1 MQRVRVSPRLEAGGW
16 GVQRY
21 SARQVDRGGWGA
33 EGGDQAARG
42 EVGREQ
48 WGVEGSSGKQG
59 KRLLIFPPS
68 DLFLSCSIFF
78 PNTLPITTQRENT
91 LLKFRDKHWLIS
103 CFLYGH
109 ENGQSYFA
117 LKQEKLEA
125 DIKVKKNSLLIDQ
138 QKCMSMR
145 RTLPYN
151 IVATRYF

>member
-1 MQRVRVSPRLEAGGW
+1 MQRVCVSPRLEAGGW
-16 GVQRY
+16 GVQRH
-21 SARQVDRGGWGA
+21 SARQVDRGGRGA

-59 KRLLIFPPS
+59 KRLLILPS
-68 DLFLSCSIFF
+68 FRLIPQLQVIF
-78 PNTLPITTQRENT
+78 PITLAFQSRGKTHCWSSVINIG
-91 LLKFRDKHWLIS
+91 WLVVS
-103 CFLYGH
+103 FMAVKMESH
-109 ENGQSYFA
+109 TVSWN
-117 LKQEKLEA
+117 QEKLEA

>member
-16 GVQRY
+16 GVQRH
-21 SARQVDRGGWGA
+21 SARQVDRGGRGA

-68 DLFLSCSIFF
+68 DLFLSCRLFF
-78 PNTLPITTQRENT
+78 PITLAFQRENT
-91 LLKFRDKHWLIS
+91 LLKFRDKHCIGWLVVS
-103 CFLYGH
+103 FMAVKMESH
-109 ENGQSYFA
+109 TVSWN
-117 LKQEKLEA
+117 QEKLEA

>member
-16 GVQRY
+16 GVQRH
-21 SARQVDRGGWGA
+21 SARQVDRGGRRA

-68 DLFLSCSIFF
+68 DLFLSCRLFF
-78 PNTLPITTQRENT
+78 PITLAFQRENT

-103 CFLYGH
+103 CFLYGS
-109 ENGQSYFA
+109 ENGKSCTVSWN
-117 LKQEKLEA
+117 QEKLEA

>member
-1 MQRVRVSPRLEAGGW
+1 MTE
-16 GVQRY
+16 
-21 SARQVDRGGWGA
+21 
-33 EGGDQAARG
+33 
-42 EVGREQ
+42 EVGELKEAIKQ
-48 WGVEGSSGKQG
+48 LEEKLVESSEALKDLQG
-59 KRLLIFPPS
+59 NKVKGFSSYPPS
-68 DLFLSCSIFF
+68 DLFLSCRLFF
-78 PNTLPITTQRENT
+78 PITLAFQRENT

-103 CFLYGH
+103 GFLYGT

>member
-1 MQRVRVSPRLEAGGW
+1 MTE
-16 GVQRY
+16 
-21 SARQVDRGGWGA
+21 
-33 EGGDQAARG
+33 
-42 EVGREQ
+42 EVGELKEAIKQ
-48 WGVEGSSGKQG
+48 LEEKLVESSEALKDLQG
-59 KRLLIFPPS
+59 NKVKGFSSYPPS
-68 DLFLSCSIFF
+68 DFFLSCRLFF
-78 PNTLPITTQRENT
+78 PITLTITNQRDNT

-103 CFLYGH
+103 CFLCGS
-109 ENGQSYFA
+109 ENGESCCI